1 MHKALISAKNTVKIA
16 KKSNLN
22 AAQRKAL
29 SGAEEM
35 IAFLQEK
42 EAKGLA
48 LTSQDV
54 KFLKALEEFILGM
67 VKDSSITKP
76 LMES

>member
-1 MHKALISAKNTVKIA
+1 MHKALTSIKNTVKIA

-29 SGAEEM
+29 AGAEVM

-54 KFLKALEEFILGM
+54 KFLKALEGFILGM
-67 VKDSSITKP
+67 VKDSSIT
-76 LMES
+76 

>member
-1 MHKALISAKNTVKIA
+1 MHNALTSIINTVKIA

-29 SGAEEM
+29 AGAKEM
-35 IAFLQEK
+35 ISFLQEK

-48 LTSQDV
+48 LTSQEV
-54 KFLKALEEFILGM
+54 KFLKAMEGFILGM
-67 VKDSSITKP
+67 VKDSSIT
-76 LMES
+76 